1 MVARWIP
8 DPKVASS
15 ILVAFTS
22 FCRKQEEL
30 RAYSYPYLD
39 QILCNTLFFCIFDLN
54 TAENTLQLCVTVDFY
69 PRIK

>member
-1 MVARWIP
+1 
-8 DPKVASS
+8 
-15 ILVAFTS
+15 
-22 FCRKQEEL
+22 L